1 MLALAWRWRRSG
13 VVDSLSTALP
23 GRGGWRG
30 CVDKAPF
37 IDPHQSVTDRSPE
50 LRAAGAACG
59 WDDRIGEG
67 GDSWFVVRGKEGKGR
82 EGKGVSCVSVC
93 VVVTALC
100 AGWAVII
107 ANLSLQTGDTDRNTL
122 VPDSF
127 CLLLSGCGVSF
138 LF

>member
-1 MLALAWRWRRSG
+1 MAVACWRVSVSVA
-13 VVDSLSTALP
+13 VVAVWCRLSSTALP

-50 LRAAGAACG
+50 PRAAGAACG

-82 EGKGVSCVSVC
+82 EGKGGESVVSVC
-93 VVVTALC
+93 A
-100 AGWAVII
+100 
-107 ANLSLQTGDTDRNTL
+107 SLWL
-122 VPDSF
+122 PCVPGR
-127 CLLLSGCGVSF
+127 LLS
-138 LF
+138 